1 MTQDVCT
8 SVPTSVMRHMSYIVQ
23 EESTFGGLLLDL
35 FPLASKL
42 AIFMVRFT
50 VDTDMTISEDKLKTW
65 ADYLLNYSLGGV
77 EKDDVIM
84 IKGEHITWPLM
95 SVLQDMIF
103 AAGGIADVNIVAP
116 DNDRGKVWGASI
128 ARHGTEEQIV
138 RVPEWHEQRYNAMTK
153 YIEILGAEDPALSA
167 GQPEDTAMAVM
178 RADEPYKRIRLGKP
192 WVLTLYP
199 TQGFADLEDMTLED
213 YAEVIVSASMQD
225 PRELDRVEQ
234 EIYEVMERSSNIRIQ
249 TRHPENGRTLELTM
263 DIADRGVIKCTG
275 KRNFPDGEV
284 FTSPNTSTVEG
295 EIFVDLPVYNSGTT
309 VQGIYLNFEGGRITR
324 YSAQEGQDTLQKIIE
339 TDDGSHRLGEVAL
352 GMNAGI
358 ETVLK
363 HPLFVEKVGGTLHIA
378 IGASYPECYVDDE
391 STDEGKAALDRM
403 LEEGKLNRSA
413 QHVDI
418 VTDFREGGAG
428 IAVWLDETQLTV
440 QDGIWIVP

>member
-1 MTQDVCT
+1 
-8 SVPTSVMRHMSYIVQ
+8 
-23 EESTFGGLLLDL
+23 
-35 FPLASKL
+35 
-42 AIFMVRFT
+42 
-50 VDTDMTISEDKLKTW
+50 MTISDDKLKTW

-77 EKDDVIM
+77 QKDDVIM

-95 SVLQDMIF
+95 SVLQDMVF

-128 ARHGTEEQIV
+128 ARHGTEEQIA

-167 GQPEDTAMAVM
+167 GQPEQTAMAVM
-178 RADEPYKRIRLGKP
+178 RADEEFKRIRLAKP

-199 TQGFADLEDMTLED
+199 TQGFADLEGMTLEE
-213 YAEVIVSASMQD
+213 YADVIVSASMQD

-234 EIYEVMERSSNIRIQ
+234 QIYDVMDRSNSIRIQ
-249 TRHPENGRTLELTM
+249 TRHPEDGRTLELTM
-263 DIADRGVIKCTG
+263 NIAERGVIKCTG

-284 FTSPNTSTVEG
+284 FTSPNSSTVEG

-309 VQGIYLNFEGGRITR
+309 VQGIYLNFESGRITR
-324 YSAQEGQDTLQKIIE
+324 YSAQSGQETLQKIIE

-378 IGASYPECYVDDE
+378 IGASYPECYVADE
-391 STDEGKAALDRM
+391 GTDEGKAALDRM
-403 LEEGKLNRSA
+403 LAEGKLNRSA

-418 VTDFREGGAG
+418 VTDFRDGGAG
-428 IAVWLDETQLTV
+428 IGVWLDDVQLAV
-440 QDGIWIVP
+440 KDGIWIVP